1 MLRDRNS
8 SAIVAVTDIE
18 RARRFYGDMLGLEM
32 ADGGSAGMEGVLV
45 FRTGATIL
53 TVYRSEFAGTNQANA
68 VTFAMDGDLRAV
80 VDELTAK
87 GVVFERYDLPDMEW
101 KDGVHEAGEVKLAWF
116 KDPDGNLLHLIEGL

>member
-8 SAIVAVTDIE
+8 SAIVAVTDVE

-101 KDGVHEAGEVKLAWF
+101 KGGVHEAGEVKLAWF